1 MNDYWNSVDHVT
13 LPVKLVDGRWELL
26 YGGGTGARDGTY
38 GELRVAVSSIEDKEL
53 RERLTRTV
61 TVKVLDEGT
70 ELLVALRDRDVR
82 QRPED
87 WPAIDPADL
96 PQACTRFERIR
107 IGPKSRSTERI
118 DPKSGGLWIRQRG
131 VDRTELVCSEV
142 LLPEGFDPKTAT
154 SLNHACT
161 LLSERYETHR
171 MSHTLNVYQHVFYQE
186 HEATNDKPHWRPLD
200 ALRNGVI
207 ADMERSIL
215 SDAWRKLEE
224 QLGFRP
230 IGTAAAKPHRR
241 KR

>member
-1 MNDYWNSVDHVT
+1 MPAPLPGELDDADGGAAVD
-13 LPVKLVDGRWELL
+13 
-26 YGGGTGARDGTY
+26 RDG
-38 GELRVAVSSIEDKEL
+38 G
-53 RERLTRTV
+53 
-61 TVKVLDEGT
+61 
-70 ELLVALRDRDVR
+70 AL
-82 QRPED
+82 E
-87 WPAIDPADL
+87 
-96 PQACTRFERIR
+96 E
-107 IGPKSRSTERI
+107 
-118 DPKSGGLWIRQRG
+118 
-131 VDRTELVCSEV
+131 
-142 LLPEGFDPKTAT
+142 LPEGFDPKTAT